1 MMITAFYW
9 LIIHSQ
15 IQWIRQHPLLIEKLK
30 RDYCLIGVTRRDKIK
45 SMLSLPL
52 WVRFID
58 SGLFENQAYWT
69 EEEHEKFHDD
79 TIKNPID
86 WRQIHLGYFS
96 VFEDTENSAK
106 NII

>member
-1 MMITAFYW
+1 M
-9 LIIHSQ
+9 
-15 IQWIRQHPLLIEKLK
+15 
-30 RDYCLIGVTRRDKIK
+30 TRRDKIK

-58 SGLFENQAYWT
+58 SGLFENHFSYWT
-69 EEEHEKFHDD
+69 EDLMKKFHDD

-96 VFEDTENSAK
+96 VFEDTENSRTSSK
-106 NII
+106 PYVKTSYR